1 MLGMGMMQEKAGRV
15 REEVVAGVEA
25 GARAVPRNCR
35 QRTKVRAGPRAKGR
49 KVSVRLFRRM
59 G

>member
-1 MLGMGMMQEKAGRV
+1 MLGMGMMQEKA
-15 REEVVAGVEA
+15 VVAGVEA

-35 QRTKVRAGPRAKGR
+35 QRAKVRAGPRAKGR